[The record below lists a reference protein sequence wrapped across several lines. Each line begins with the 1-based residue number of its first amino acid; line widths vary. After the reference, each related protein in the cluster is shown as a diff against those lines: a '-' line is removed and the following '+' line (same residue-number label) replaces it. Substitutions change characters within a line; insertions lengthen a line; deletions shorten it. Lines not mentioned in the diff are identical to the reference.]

1 MANLTYV
8 DAINFAL
15 DVMNIMNPD
24 VAPNDDKFYWDEE
37 KVKEKLEALKIQL
50 KKREHGSKRPTA
62 KQTENEAIKDTIC
75 EILTE
80 TDERMR
86 VKDLLA
92 DDRLSGYSSSK
103 ISALLRQM
111 LPEVGDGRVIKE
123 IEKKVSYF
131 RIAK

>member
-1 MANLTYV
+1 MTKKEMFTAILAV
-8 DAINFAL
+8 DAVAANKEMVEFLNHQIELL
-15 DVMNIMNPD
+15 DSRNVTR
-24 VAPNDDKFYWDEE
+24 K
-37 KVKEKLEALKIQL
+37 
-50 KKREHGSKRPTA
+50 PT
-62 KQTENEAIKDTIC
+62 KTQTANEAIKDTIY
-75 EILTE
+75 EILAE

-92 DDRLSGYSSSK
+92 DDRLNGYSSPK

-111 LPEVGDGRVIKE
+111 LPEVGDGRVVKE